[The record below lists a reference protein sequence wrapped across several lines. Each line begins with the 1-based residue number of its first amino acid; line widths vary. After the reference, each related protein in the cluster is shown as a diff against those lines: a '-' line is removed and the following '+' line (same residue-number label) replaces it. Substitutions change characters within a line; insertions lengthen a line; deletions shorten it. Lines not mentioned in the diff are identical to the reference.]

1 MSSGQLRHLHAW
13 HIPKEMMENYIERH
27 RADPEVFID
36 FTTQYRRN
44 ELMEAVPAYGGLMNG
59 PTWQR
64 FIRWWHATMRTNTK
78 KSAEEKETLK
88 YALATYLDKDGWN
101 YINGLSRGC
110 TTFVGPGDVDE
121 YKEINYLI
129 LQACNYYEQVD
140 SEHWTSPLLTALR
153 ENKQIPLTSSEG
165 TTFRDPADETKTMS
179 NYDCIDYMIAFGATK
194 TGLMESIWKLSE
206 DSAKTTKSN
215 VDMKATMEVVRGA
228 HSGPKRSRL

>member
-1 MSSGQLRHLHAW
+1 
-13 HIPKEMMENYIERH
+13 
-27 RADPEVFID
+27 
-36 FTTQYRRN
+36 
-44 ELMEAVPAYGGLMNG
+44 MNG

-64 FIRWWHATMRTNTK
+64 FIRWWHTTMRTNTK

-140 SEHWTSPLLTALR
+140 SRHWRSPLLDALR
-153 ENKQIPLTSSEG
+153 DNKRIPLITSDG
-165 TTFRDPADETKTMS
+165 TTYIDPVDENSMMS
-179 NYDCIDYMIAFGATK
+179 HYDCIDFMIDFGTKKLDYM
-194 TGLMESIWKLSE
+194 EDIWRLSAE
-206 DSAKTTKSN
+206 TEKTTKSHVN
-215 VDMKATMEVVRGA
+215 MKATMEAIRGA
-228 HSGPKRSRL
+228 VTGTKKSRL